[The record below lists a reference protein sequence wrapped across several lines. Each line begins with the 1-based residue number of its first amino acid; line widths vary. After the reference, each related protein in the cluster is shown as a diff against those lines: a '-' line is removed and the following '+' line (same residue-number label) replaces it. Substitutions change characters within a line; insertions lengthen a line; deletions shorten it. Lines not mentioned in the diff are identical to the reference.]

1 MMFSLPIAVAVVPV
15 PVLPQTVLLAD
26 IMAAQPRDRRVKKKP
41 VGAKPDTSKSNILT
55 SITVQTE
62 QGTVSTA
69 SEQVLQAISSKV
81 GQPLSQEQVQQ
92 DIKAIQ
98 ALGLFQSVRVQPT
111 QTAQGT
117 KLTYVVTA
125 FGVLRQVSI
134 KTLPE
139 NKPSVLPAAEIETLF
154 RSQYGKTLNPTA
166 LRESIVKLNALY
178 KEKGYE
184 LAQVVNVENPTADG
198 QLVLVVAEGV
208 IEDIQVRFM
217 DQNRKPLLDDK
228 GQPIK
233 GITRDYIVTRE
244 AELKPGQVYNRKTI
258 EKDLRRIFRL
268 GLFEDLGLS
277 LAPGVK
283 DPSLAIVQINVLE
296 SGKNSKVNV
305 SGTIGGSNGLSA
317 LLGYTQL
324 NLGGNNQT
332 LGGEAQIGRDL
343 LFNLSY
349 GDPWIGTDPN
359 RTSYRINAF
368 SSRSLPLAF
377 EGGPTPIFL
386 AGSNDSPRI
395 NRTGGG
401 VTFARPLSGNP
412 YEDGGWLA
420 SAGLNYQKVSLL
432 NVDGQGVAVDG
443 ANNPLTLSGTNQ
455 DDLFT
460 VQLNL
465 SKDTRDSPLQPS
477 QGSLVRFG
485 VDQAIPIGQGSISTT
500 KLTGSYTQYVPVS
513 LLNFDKGPQAL
524 AFNIQGGT
532 ALGTIAP
539 YEAFNLGGPAS
550 VRGYEEGGVATGKSY
565 VRASAEY
572 QFPIISLFGGSL
584 FADYGSDL
592 GTGSAVPGNPAGGRG
607 KPGSGFGYGA
617 GLRLNIGIPLQVT
630 YGLNDRGEQRV
641 QIGLSVQQ

>member
-1 MMFSLPIAVAVVPV
+1 
-15 PVLPQTVLLAD
+15 
-26 IMAAQPRDRRVKKKP
+26 
-41 VGAKPDTSKSNILT
+41 
-55 SITVQTE
+55 
-62 QGTVSTA
+62 
-69 SEQVLQAISSKV
+69 
-81 GQPLSQEQVQQ
+81 
-92 DIKAIQ
+92 
-98 ALGLFQSVRVQPT
+98 
-111 QTAQGT
+111 
-117 KLTYVVTA
+117 
-125 FGVLRQVSI
+125 
-134 KTLPE
+134 
-139 NKPSVLPAAEIETLF
+139 
-154 RSQYGKTLNPTA
+154 
-166 LRESIVKLNALY
+166 
-178 KEKGYE
+178 
-184 LAQVVNVENPTADG
+184 
-198 QLVLVVAEGV
+198 
-208 IEDIQVRFM
+208 
-217 DQNRKPLLDDK
+217 
-228 GQPIK
+228 
-233 GITRDYIVTRE
+233 
-244 AELKPGQVYNRKTI
+244 
-258 EKDLRRIFRL
+258 L

-296 SGKNSKVNV
+296 SGKNSKVTA
-305 SGTIGGSNGLSA
+305 SGSIGGSNGLSA
-317 LLGYTQL
+317 ILGYTQL

-332 LGGEAQIGRDL
+332 IGGEAQIGRDL

-432 NVDGQGVAVDG
+432 DAAGQGVAVDG

-500 KLTGSYTQYVPVS
+500 KLTGSYTHYVPVS

-617 GLRLNIGIPLQVT
+617 GLRLNVGIPLQVT